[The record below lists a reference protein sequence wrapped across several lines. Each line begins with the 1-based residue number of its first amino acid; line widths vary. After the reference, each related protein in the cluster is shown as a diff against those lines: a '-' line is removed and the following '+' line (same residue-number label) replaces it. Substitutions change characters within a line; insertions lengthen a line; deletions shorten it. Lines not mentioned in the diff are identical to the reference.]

1 MVKHAE
7 LKKEHFRQLNQT
19 GRGYFKNVDK
29 DVIGGRAS
37 VQGYKECCQPTHAGV
52 GRDTTNDSVFF
63 ATGGGAHNKKGGA
76 SCHKKNGGGAHNKKG
91 GASCHKKNGG
101 GAHNKKGGA
110 SCHKKNGGAKK
121 SKKISKVGKLL
132 RKKGKKLSKRVKKL
146 LGGSVCP
153 EQNSVYTH
161 NMNERKFGCKQN
173 ECHSAKCV

>member
-19 GRGYFKNVDK
+19 GRGYFKNVGK

-63 ATGGGAHNKKGGA
+63 AGGGAHNKRGGA
-76 SCHKKNGGGAHNKKG
+76 SCHKKNGGGAHNKR
-91 GASCHKKNGG
+91 
-101 GAHNKKGGA
+101 GGA

-121 SKKISKVGKLL
+121 SKRSKKISKVGKLL

>member
-19 GRGYFKNVDK
+19 GRGYFKNVGK

-63 ATGGGAHNKKGGA
+63 AGGGAHNKR
-76 SCHKKNGGGAHNKKG
+76 
-91 GASCHKKNGG
+91 
-101 GAHNKKGGA
+101 GGA

-121 SKKISKVGKLL
+121 SKRSKKISKVGKLL
-132 RKKGKKLSKRVKKL
+132 KKKGKKLSKRVKKL